1 MKAIKQ
7 PEKDRT
13 KAVYKTKS
21 LTILYLTG
29 LSLLALLI
37 ISGYVLVQLNIG
49 RQIPDAPVINLSGR
63 QRMLS
68 QKLTKEVLLL
78 AQSERVEAREQ
89 YRMLLRAT
97 VKDWS
102 QVHSGLQHGN
112 NELRLPGSNSRE
124 VRKMFSEIEPYYQ
137 TIINAVEI
145 ILLLESSA
153 SVQFS
158 MDSPQVQDILQA
170 SSLYLRL
177 MDRIVFQ
184 YEKEAYSRVH
194 ILKLMQT
201 ANLVFLLLLLVFEAL
216 LIFKPMVNR
225 VRNSYDNFQKTNGRL
240 KQEISQH
247 QQTEEALRES
257 EERFRSIS
265 QAANDAIIVMD
276 NEGRISYWN
285 PTAEKIFGYTNKEA
299 LGREL
304 DRLIISREY
313 HEAFK
318 KSGRSPVP
326 EKTIELSGLKKGGT
340 RFPVEASFSAMHI
353 KGRWQAA
360 GTIRDIS
367 RRKQA
372 EKELHQAKEKAETAN
387 RLKSAFLAN
396 MSHDIRTPLNSILGF
411 TELLLEDESDPEK
424 KENLEIV
431 KQSGNTLLNLIIDIL
446 DFSRIEAN
454 KLTIDK
460 TAFSLKIML
469 KHIHDMFKVR
479 AKEKNLSFQ
488 VEIDEALPL
497 LVYGDEQRINQII
510 LNLLSNAF
518 KFTEQGSVIVDCSY
532 RQGTAFIK
540 VFDSGPGIVKEKQEA
555 IFSPFEQVDSSI
567 TRRYGGTGLGLAI
580 SSRLAELMSGS
591 ITMESEPGA
600 GTTFTLSLPLPEA
613 ESGGMTNLHKEV
625 GEKPEGFSDEKMV
638 ENWLRAMNNDPDLE
652 KMVLECIK
660 NLPGK
665 IGSLE
670 DAILSNIQKD
680 IKYIAHDL
688 KGVTGNLGM
697 TEIHE
702 LAALIDEET
711 DRQDYDLRG
720 IVKSIPAQYLDGSM
734 IETPAERKRKTDFKI
749 LLAEDNKIN
758 QKLVK
763 RLINKMN
770 LDRDLA
776 DNGKIALE
784 KLKKEKYDLLL
795 LDIQM
800 PVMDGLETAKRI
812 RSDKE
817 LKELHVIALT
827 ASAIKGDAEKFIKAG
842 CDGYLSKPIDAEK
855 LREKIN
861 QVFLKNYKSGG
872 GSGITGFKQTES

>member
-1 MKAIKQ
+1 
-7 PEKDRT
+7 
-13 KAVYKTKS
+13 
-21 LTILYLTG
+21 
-29 LSLLALLI
+29 
-37 ISGYVLVQLNIG
+37 
-49 RQIPDAPVINLSGR
+49 
-63 QRMLS
+63 MLS

-112 NELRLPGSNSRE
+112 NELRLPGSNSKE

-137 TIINAVEI
+137 TIKNAVEN
-145 ILLLESSA
+145 ILLLESPA

-158 MDSPQVQDILQA
+158 MDSPQVHDILQA

-194 ILKLMQT
+194 ILKLLQT

-225 VRNSYDNFQKTNGRL
+225 VRNSYNNFQKANGRL

-285 PTAEKIFGYTNKEA
+285 PAAEKIFGYTSKEA

-304 DRLIISREY
+304 DRLIISGES

-318 KSGRSPVP
+318 KSGTSPVP
-326 EKTIELSGLKKGGT
+326 EKTIELSGLKKDGT

-353 KGRWQAA
+353 KGQWQAA

-372 EKELHQAKEKAETAN
+372 EKELYQAKEKAETAN
-387 RLKSAFLAN
+387 RLKSTFLAN

-454 KLTIDK
+454 KLIIDK
-460 TAFSLKIML
+460 TAFSLERML
-469 KHIHDMFKVR
+469 KHIHNMFKVR
-479 AKEKNLSFQ
+479 AEEKNLSFQ

-540 VFDSGPGIVKEKQEA
+540 VSDSGPGITKEKREA

-591 ITMESEPGA
+591 VAVESEPGA

-613 ESGGMTNLHKEV
+613 ESVGMTNLHKEV
-625 GEKPEGFSDEKMV
+625 GEKPDGFADEKMV

-665 IGSLE
+665 ILSLE

-680 IKYIAHDL
+680 IKYISRDL

-702 LAALIDEET
+702 LAALIDEKT
-711 DRQDYDLRG
+711 DRQDYDLDKLRNLFYDLRG
-720 IVKSIPAQYLDGSM
+720 IVKSIPAQYLDGSK
-734 IETPAERKRKTDFKI
+734 IETPAGQKRKTDFKI

-770 LDRDLA
+770 LDCDLA

-842 CDGYLSKPIDAEK
+842 CDGYLSKHIDAEK
-855 LREKIN
+855 LQEKIN

-872 GSGITGFKQTES
+872 GPGTTGFKQTES